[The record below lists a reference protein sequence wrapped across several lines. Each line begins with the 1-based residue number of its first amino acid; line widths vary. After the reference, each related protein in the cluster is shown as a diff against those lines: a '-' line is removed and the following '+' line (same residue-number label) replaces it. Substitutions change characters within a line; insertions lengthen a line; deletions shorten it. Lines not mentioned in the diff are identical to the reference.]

1 MPDDD
6 VVEEE
11 EVAELLLEDE
21 LCLLDEELLELE
33 EIVEEDEIT
42 EEEVGWIV
50 EVEEEDDDDD
60 VGEQDAKSVATVA
73 SKITLSFSF
82 YFLSLIFK
90 QTVFSINIEQT

>member
-11 EVAELLLEDE
+11 EVAELVLEDE

-50 EVEEEDDDDD
+50 EVEEEDDD

-73 SKITLSFSF
+73 SKITLSFF
-82 YFLSLIFK
+82 ILLPFL
-90 QTVFSINIEQT
+90 NI

>member
-1 MPDDD
+1 MPDVD

-11 EVAELLLEDE
+11 EVAELVLEDE
-21 LCLLDEELLELE
+21 LGLLDEELLELE

-50 EVEEEDDDDD
+50 EVEEEEDDDDDD

-73 SKITLSFSF
+73 SKITLSFF
-82 YFLSLIFK
+82 ILLPFL
-90 QTVFSINIEQT
+90 NI

>member
-11 EVAELLLEDE
+11 EVDELVLEDE
-21 LCLLDEELLELE
+21 LGLLDEELLELE

-50 EVEEEDDDDD
+50 EVEEDDDDD
-60 VGEQDAKSVATVA
+60 VGEQDAKSVATVE
-73 SKITLSFSF
+73 SKITLSFF
-82 YFLSLIFK
+82 ILLPFL
-90 QTVFSINIEQT
+90 NI

>member
-11 EVAELLLEDE
+11 EVAELVLEDE

-50 EVEEEDDDDD
+50 EVEEDDDD

-73 SKITLSFSF
+73 SKITLSFF
-82 YFLSLIFK
+82 ILLPFL
-90 QTVFSINIEQT
+90 NI

>member
-50 EVEEEDDDDD
+50 EVEEDDDD

-73 SKITLSFSF
+73 SKITLSFF
-82 YFLSLIFK
+82 ILLPFL
-90 QTVFSINIEQT
+90 NI